1 MKKMILASTST
12 IHGEEFLEYLLK
24 EIKNLFVGCKNI
36 LFIPFARPSGLTHI
50 AYTKKVQDQFNK
62 VNLSVADYSNDNDFL
77 QKLEKSDGLFIGGG
91 NTFLLLHQ
99 LNKLKLIE
107 KIREKILSGTPYL
120 GTSAGTNICGISI
133 GTTNDMPIVEIESRL
148 SLQILPFNIN
158 PHFYEKNN
166 DSKHMG
172 ESRETRIQEFLIYN
186 KQPVV
191 GLKEG
196 SFLKINQEN
205 IILEGKES
213 AIIFERN
220 QKPYSINSGFNL
232 KKLN

>member
-12 IHGEEFLEYLLK
+12 IHGEEFLEYLFQ

-36 LFIPFARPSGLTHI
+36 LFIPFARPSGLSHL
-50 AYTKKVQDQFNK
+50 AYTKKVQDQFEK
-62 VNLSVADYSNDNDFL
+62 VDLSVVDYSKDNDFL
-77 QKLEKSDGLFIGGG
+77 QKLNECDGIFIGGG

-107 KIREKILSGTPYL
+107 KIKEKILSGTPYL

-133 GTTNDMPIVEIESRL
+133 GTTNDMPIVEIESRQ

-158 PHFYEKNN
+158 PHFYEKNY

-205 IILEGKES
+205 IILKGKEN
-213 AIIFERN
+213 AIIFKRN
-220 QKPYSINSGFNL
+220 QKPYVINSGFNL

>member
-12 IHGEEFLEYLLK
+12 IHGEEFLEYLFI
-24 EIKNLFVGCKNI
+24 EIKNLFIGCKNI
-36 LFIPFARPSGLTHI
+36 LFIPFARPSGLSHL
-50 AYTKKVQDQFNK
+50 AYTKKVQDQFKK
-62 VNLSVADYSNDNDFL
+62 VNLSVIDYSKDNDFL
-77 QKLEKSDGLFIGGG
+77 QKLEKSDGIFIG
-91 NTFLLLHQ
+91 
-99 LNKLKLIE
+99 E

-133 GTTNDMPIVEIESRL
+133 GTTNDMPIVEIKNRL
-148 SLQILPFNIN
+148 CLQILPFNIN

-205 IILEGKES
+205 ITLQGKEN
-213 AIIFERN
+213 AIIFERS
-220 QKPYSINSGFNL
+220 QKPYTINSGFNL

>member
-24 EIKNLFVGCKNI
+24 EIKNLFIGCKNI
-36 LFIPFARPSGLTHI
+36 LFIPFARPSGLTHL

-220 QKPYSINSGFNL
+220 QKPYAINSGFNL

>member
-12 IHGEEFLEYLLK
+12 IHGEEFLEYLFQ

-36 LFIPFARPSGLTHI
+36 LFIPFARPSGLSHLV
-50 AYTKKVQDQFNK
+50 YTKKVQDQFKK
-62 VNLSVADYSNDNDFL
+62 VNLSVVDYSKDNDFL

-205 IILEGKES
+205 IILEGNEN

-220 QKPYSINSGFNL
+220 QKPYSIISGLIL
-232 KKLN
+232 KN

>member
-24 EIKNLFVGCKNI
+24 EIKNLFFGCKNI
-36 LFIPFARPSGLTHI
+36 LFIPFARPSGLTHL
-50 AYTKKVQDQFNK
+50 AYTKKVQDQFKK
-62 VNLSVADYSNDNDFL
+62 VNLSVVDYSKDNDFL

-158 PHFYEKNN
+158 PHFYEKNS

>member
-36 LFIPFARPSGLTHI
+36 LFIPFARPSGLTHLT
-50 AYTKKVQDQFNK
+50 YTKKVQDQFKK
-62 VNLSVADYSNDNDFL
+62 VNLSVVDYSKDNDFL

-213 AIIFERN
+213 AIIFEKN
-220 QKPYSINSGFNL
+220 QEPYAINSGFNL

>member
-12 IHGEEFLEYLLK
+12 IHGEEFLEYLFQ

-36 LFIPFARPSGLTHI
+36 LFIPFARPSGLSHL
-50 AYTKKVQDQFNK
+50 AYTKRVQNQFKK
-62 VNLSVADYSNDNDFL
+62 VNLSVVDYSNDNDFL
-77 QKLEKSDGLFIGGG
+77 QKLNKCDGIFIGGG

-158 PHFYEKNN
+158 PHFYEKNY

-205 IILEGKES
+205 IILEGKEN
-213 AIIFERN
+213 AIIFKRN
-220 QKPYSINSGFNL
+220 QKPYVINSGFNL

>member
-36 LFIPFARPSGLTHI
+36 LFIPFARPSGLTHLT
-50 AYTKKVQDQFNK
+50 YTKKVQDQFKK
-62 VNLSVADYSNDNDFL
+62 VNLSVVDYSKDNDFL

-213 AIIFERN
+213 AIIFEKN
-220 QKPYSINSGFNL
+220 QEPYSINSGFNL

>member
-36 LFIPFARPSGLTHI
+36 LFIPFARPSGLTHL
-50 AYTKKVQDQFNK
+50 AYTKKVQDQFKK
-62 VNLSVADYSNDNDFL
+62 VNLSVVDYSKDNDFL

-220 QKPYSINSGFNL
+220 QKPYSIKRGFNL

>member
-24 EIKNLFVGCKNI
+24 EIKNLFIGCKNI
-36 LFIPFARPSGLTHI
+36 LFIPFARPSGLSHF
-50 AYTKKVQDQFNK
+50 AYTKKVQDQFK
-62 VNLSVADYSNDNDFL
+62 KIDLSVINYSNDNDL
-77 QKLEKSDGLFIGGG
+77 LEKLEKSDGIFIGGG

>member
-24 EIKNLFVGCKNI
+24 EIKNLFVGCKSI
-36 LFIPFARPSGLTHI
+36 LFIPFARPSGLTHL
-50 AYTKKVQDQFNK
+50 AYTKKVQDQFKK
-62 VNLSVADYSNDNDFL
+62 VNLSVIDYSKDNDFL

>member
-1 MKKMILASTST
+1 M
-12 IHGEEFLEYLLK
+12 
-24 EIKNLFVGCKNI
+24 
-36 LFIPFARPSGLTHI
+36 
-50 AYTKKVQDQFNK
+50 
-62 VNLSVADYSNDNDFL
+62 
-77 QKLEKSDGLFIGGG
+77 QKLNKCDGIFIGGG

-107 KIREKILSGTPYL
+107 KIKEKILSGTPYL

-133 GTTNDMPIVEIESRL
+133 GTTNDMPIVEIKSRL

-158 PHFYEKNN
+158 PHFYEKNY

-205 IILEGKES
+205 IILEGKEN

-220 QKPYSINSGFNL
+220 QKPYVINSGFNL

>member
-12 IHGEEFLEYLLK
+12 IHGEEFLEYLFQ

-36 LFIPFARPSGLTHI
+36 LFIPFARPSGLSHL
-50 AYTKKVQDQFNK
+50 AYTKKVQDQFKK
-62 VNLSVADYSNDNDFL
+62 VNLSVVDYSKDNDFL
-77 QKLEKSDGLFIGGG
+77 QKLNKCDGIFIGAG

-107 KIREKILSGTPYL
+107 KIKEKILSGTPYL

-133 GTTNDMPIVEIESRL
+133 GTTNDMPIVDIESRL

-158 PHFYEKNN
+158 PHFYEKNY

-205 IILEGKES
+205 IILEGKEN

-220 QKPYSINSGFNL
+220 QKPYVINSGFNL

>member
-36 LFIPFARPSGLTHI
+36 LFIPFARPSGLTHLT
-50 AYTKKVQDQFNK
+50 YTKKVQDQFKK
-62 VNLSVADYSNDNDFL
+62 VNLSVIDYSKDNDFL

>member
-24 EIKNLFVGCKNI
+24 EIKKLYVGCKNI
-36 LFIPFARPSGLTHI
+36 LFIPFARPSGLSHL
-50 AYTKKVQDQFNK
+50 AYTKKVQDQFKK
-62 VNLSVADYSNDNDFL
+62 VNLSVIDYSNDNEFL
-77 QKLEKSDGLFIGGG
+77 QKLEKSDGIFIGGG

-133 GTTNDMPIVEIESRL
+133 GTTNDMPIVEIESSL

-166 DSKHMG
+166 NSTHMG

-196 SFLKINQEN
+196 AFLKINQGN
-205 IILEGKES
+205 IILEGKEN
-213 AIIFERN
+213 AIIFKRN
-220 QKPYSINSGFNL
+220 QKPYAIKSGFNL

>member
-12 IHGEEFLEYLLK
+12 MHGEEFLEYLLK

-220 QKPYSINSGFNL
+220 QKPYSIISGFNL

>member
-24 EIKNLFVGCKNI
+24 EIKNLFIGCKNI
-36 LFIPFARPSGLTHI
+36 LFIPFARPSGLSHL
-50 AYTKKVQDQFNK
+50 AYTEKVQDQFK
-62 VNLSVADYSNDNDFL
+62 KINLSIIDYSKDNDFL
-77 QKLEKSDGLFIGGG
+77 EKLEKSDGIFIGGG

-107 KIREKILSGTPYL
+107 KIKEKIYSGTPYL

-148 SLQILPFNIN
+148 CLQVLPFNIN
-158 PHFYEKNN
+158 PHFYEKNK
-166 DSKHMG
+166 DSTHMG

-186 KQPVV
+186 KQPVI

-205 IILEGKES
+205 IILEGKEN
-213 AIIFERN
+213 AIIFQRN
-220 QKPYSINSGFNL
+220 QKPYAINSGFNL

>member
-12 IHGEEFLEYLLK
+12 IHGEEFLEYLFQ

-36 LFIPFARPSGLTHI
+36 LFIPFARPSGLSHL
-50 AYTKKVQDQFNK
+50 AYTKKVQDQFK
-62 VNLSVADYSNDNDFL
+62 KINLSVIDYSKDNDFL
-77 QKLEKSDGLFIGGG
+77 QKLNKCDGIFIGGG

-99 LNKLKLIE
+99 LKKLKLIE
-107 KIREKILSGTPYL
+107 KIREKIISGTPYL

-158 PHFYEKNN
+158 PHFYEKNY

-186 KQPVV
+186 KQPVI

-196 SFLKINQEN
+196 SFLKINLEN
-205 IILEGKES
+205 IILEGKEN

-220 QKPYSINSGFNL
+220 KKPYAINSGFNL

>member
-1 MKKMILASTST
+1 
-12 IHGEEFLEYLLK
+12 
-24 EIKNLFVGCKNI
+24 
-36 LFIPFARPSGLTHI
+36 
-50 AYTKKVQDQFNK
+50 
-62 VNLSVADYSNDNDFL
+62 
-77 QKLEKSDGLFIGGG
+77 
-91 NTFLLLHQ
+91 
-99 LNKLKLIE
+99 
-107 KIREKILSGTPYL
+107 
-120 GTSAGTNICGISI
+120 
-133 GTTNDMPIVEIESRL
+133 
-148 SLQILPFNIN
+148 
-158 PHFYEKNN
+158 
-166 DSKHMG
+166 MG

>member
-36 LFIPFARPSGLTHI
+36 LFIPFARRSGLTHL
-50 AYTKKVQDQFNK
+50 AYTKKVQDQFKK
-62 VNLSVADYSNDNDFL
+62 VNLSVVDYSKDNDFL
-77 QKLEKSDGLFIGGG
+77 KKLEKSDGLFIGGG

-220 QKPYSINSGFNL
+220 QKPYSINNGFNL

>member
-1 MKKMILASTST
+1 MKKMILASSST

-36 LFIPFARPSGLTHI
+36 LFIPFARPSGLTHL
-50 AYTKKVQDQFNK
+50 AYTKKVQDQFKK
-62 VNLSVADYSNDNDFL
+62 VNLSVVDYSKDNDFL

-107 KIREKILSGTPYL
+107 KIREKILSGIPYL

>member
-36 LFIPFARPSGLTHI
+36 LFIPFARPSGLTHLT
-50 AYTKKVQDQFNK
+50 YTKKVQDQFKK
-62 VNLSVADYSNDNDFL
+62 VNLSVIDYSKDNDFL

-220 QKPYSINSGFNL
+220 QKPYAINSGFNL

>member
-36 LFIPFARPSGLTHI
+36 LFIPFARPSGLTHL
-50 AYTKKVQDQFNK
+50 AYTKKVQDQFKK
-62 VNLSVADYSNDNDFL
+62 VNLSVVDYSNDNDFL

-172 ESRETRIQEFLIYN
+172 ESRETRIQEFLFYN

>member
-36 LFIPFARPSGLTHI
+36 LFIPFARPSGLTHL
-50 AYTKKVQDQFNK
+50 AYTKKVQDQFKK
-62 VNLSVADYSNDNDFL
+62 VNLSVIDYSKDNDFL

-166 DSKHMG
+166 DSKYMG

>member
-12 IHGEEFLEYLLK
+12 IHGEEFLEYLFQ

-36 LFIPFARPSGLTHI
+36 LFIPFARPSGLSHL
-50 AYTKKVQDQFNK
+50 AYTKKVQDQFKK
-62 VNLSVADYSNDNDFL
+62 VNLSVVDYSEDNDFL
-77 QKLEKSDGLFIGGG
+77 QKLNKCDGIFIGGG
-91 NTFLLLHQ
+91 NTFLLLQQ

-107 KIREKILSGTPYL
+107 KIREKIISGTPYL

-158 PHFYEKNN
+158 PHFYEKNF

-205 IILEGKES
+205 IILEGKEN

-220 QKPYSINSGFNL
+220 KKPYAINSGFNL

>member
-36 LFIPFARPSGLTHI
+36 LFIPFARPSGLTHL
-50 AYTKKVQDQFNK
+50 AYTKKVQDQFKK
-62 VNLSVADYSNDNDFL
+62 VNLSVVDYSKDNDFL

-133 GTTNDMPIVEIESRL
+133 GTTNDMPIVEIKSRL

>member
-12 IHGEEFLEYLLK
+12 IHGEEFLEYLFQ

-36 LFIPFARPSGLTHI
+36 LFIPFARPSGLSHL
-50 AYTKKVQDQFNK
+50 AYTKKVQDQFKK
-62 VNLSVADYSNDNDFL
+62 VNLSVVDYSKDNDFL

-107 KIREKILSGTPYL
+107 KIREKIFSGTPYL

-158 PHFYEKNN
+158 PHFYEKNY

-205 IILEGKES
+205 IILEGKEN

-220 QKPYSINSGFNL
+220 QKPYVINSGFNL

>member
-36 LFIPFARPSGLTHI
+36 LFIPFARPSGLSHL
-50 AYTKKVQDQFNK
+50 AYTKKVQDQFKK
-62 VNLSVADYSNDNDFL
+62 VNLSVVDYSKDNDFL

-166 DSKHMG
+166 DSEHMG

-220 QKPYSINSGFNL
+220 QKPYSIISGFNL

>member
-12 IHGEEFLEYLLK
+12 IHGEEFLEYLFQ

-36 LFIPFARPSGLTHI
+36 LFIPFARPSGLSHL
-50 AYTKKVQDQFNK
+50 AYTKKVQDQFK
-62 VNLSVADYSNDNDFL
+62 KINLSVIDYSKDNDFL
-77 QKLEKSDGLFIGGG
+77 QKLNKCDGIFIGGG

-99 LNKLKLIE
+99 LKKLKLIE
-107 KIREKILSGTPYL
+107 KIREKIISGTPYL

-158 PHFYEKNN
+158 PHFYEKNY

-196 SFLKINQEN
+196 SFLKINLEN
-205 IILEGKES
+205 IILEGKEN
-213 AIIFERN
+213 AIIFERK
-220 QKPYSINSGFNL
+220 QKPYAINSGFNL

>member
-36 LFIPFARPSGLTHI
+36 LFIPFARPSGLTHL
-50 AYTKKVQDQFNK
+50 AYTKKVQDQFKK
-62 VNLSVADYSNDNDFL
+62 VNLSVVDYSKDNDFL

-220 QKPYSINSGFNL
+220 QKPYSINNGFNL

>member
-24 EIKNLFVGCKNI
+24 EIKNLFVGCNNI
-36 LFIPFARPSGLTHI
+36 LFIPFARPSGLTHLT
-50 AYTKKVQDQFNK
+50 YTKKVQDQFKK
-62 VNLSVADYSNDNDFL
+62 VNLSVVDYSNDNDFL

-148 SLQILPFNIN
+148 SLQILPYNIN
-158 PHFYEKNN
+158 PHFYEKNY

>member
-1 MKKMILASTST
+1 MKKMIIASTST
-12 IHGEEFLEYLLK
+12 IHCEEFLEYLLK

-36 LFIPFARPSGLTHI
+36 LFIPFARPSGLTHLT
-50 AYTKKVQDQFNK
+50 YTKKVQDQFKK
-62 VNLSVADYSNDNDFL
+62 VNLSVVDYSNDNDFL

-220 QKPYSINSGFNL
+220 QKPYSINNGFNL

>member
-36 LFIPFARPSGLTHI
+36 LFIPFARPSGLTHL
-50 AYTKKVQDQFNK
+50 AYTKKVQDQFKK
-62 VNLSVADYSNDNDFL
+62 VKLSVIDYSKDNDFL

-220 QKPYSINSGFNL
+220 QKPYSIKRGFNL

>member
-1 MKKMILASTST
+1 MILASTST

-24 EIKNLFVGCKNI
+24 EIKNLFIGCKNI
-36 LFIPFARPSGLTHI
+36 LFIPFARPSGLTHL

-220 QKPYSINSGFNL
+220 QKPYAINSGFNL